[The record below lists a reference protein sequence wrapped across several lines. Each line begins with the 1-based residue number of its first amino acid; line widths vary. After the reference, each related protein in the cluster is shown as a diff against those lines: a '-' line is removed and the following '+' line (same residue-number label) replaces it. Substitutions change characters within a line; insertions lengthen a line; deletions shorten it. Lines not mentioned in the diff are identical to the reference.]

1 MIPPPIPRNEK
12 QRLESL
18 HALNILD
25 TPAEERFDRITRLAQ
40 RLFEV
45 PIVGVSLIDEARQWF
60 KSIQGLEQREIA
72 RSASFCAHAIL
83 SPEPLIVE
91 DTLEDERFGGNPL
104 VTGEPRIRFYAGQ
117 PIAAAEGGRL
127 GTLCLMDTKPRSL
140 SDQDRIALGDLAT
153 FAENELNM
161 VRMSRAQMELLSE
174 LQMAQKQALLDGM
187 TWLWNRE
194 GIVKVLER
202 ELAHAGREGTQVSVL
217 VADLDHFAAINDRHG
232 RDAGDSVLKEVV
244 RRMRAGQRA
253 SDMIGRVGG
262 EEFLFVLPACGLRG
276 ADRVAERV
284 RSNVAA
290 EPVILERE
298 GDLQP
303 IRITISV
310 GAAEHTPETPLTA
323 DRLLE
328 SARHALNRAKKK
340 GRNRVELSHARPA
353 AAGEGTA

>member
-1 MIPPPIPRNEK
+1 MIPPPTPANEK
-12 QRLESL
+12 ERLESL
-18 HALNILD
+18 RRLNILD

-45 PIVGVSLIDEARQWF
+45 RIVGVSLIDETRQWF
-60 KSIQGLEQREIA
+60 KSVQGLDRREIP
-72 RSASFCAHAIL
+72 RSESFCAHTIL
-83 SPEPLIVE
+83 TADPLIVE
-91 DTLEDERFGGNPL
+91 DALGDERFAGNPL
-104 VTGEPRIRFYAGQ
+104 VTGEPRVRFYAGQ
-117 PIAAAEGGRL
+117 PLAAADGSRL
-127 GTLCLMDTKPRSL
+127 GTLCLMDAAPRAL
-140 SDQDRIALGDLAT
+140 SEQDRIALGDLAT

-174 LQMAQKQALLDGM
+174 LGMGQKQALLDGM
-187 TWLWNRE
+187 TWLWNRD

-202 ELAHAGREGTQVSVL
+202 ELTHANREGAPVSVL
-217 VADLDHFAAINDRHG
+217 VANLDHFFTVNDRYG

-276 ADRVAERV
+276 ADRVAERI

-290 EPVILERE
+290 EPVLLERE

-303 IRITISV
+303 VRITVSL
-310 GAAEHTPETPLTA
+310 GAAEHNQDTPFTA
-323 DRLLE
+323 DRLFE
-328 SARHALNRAKKK
+328 VARQALQRAKAR
-340 GRNRVELSHARPA
+340 GRNRVELAHRPA
-353 AAGEGTA
+353 AASGGAH